1 MMSKIHVLPDE
12 NLGGGPNGQILRE
25 YVEVD
30 RKANVGDYVYY
41 IPFGDIQKVTKL
53 YDNAVGLER
62 VLFVY
67 HENYRTLEPT
77 DIVRLREENVTER
90 RDGKPSRF
98 RLVDRKAKVGE
109 KVIVVDAYINGESY
123 KNGDIFVVREA
134 RHSVVFVTIGSGRHI
149 ALSHFE
155 YNVLETVEPAQTAEP
170 EPIEVDTRHASPQ
183 VIDMLANLAQRVTE
197 LERELSEIKKVTNT
211 EMGARSV
218 HTVRWLEVKDEID
231 TLHANQRKLAEET
244 TNRLDRH
251 SERIRE
257 LAEMIGERKPY
268 FKAFHDEE
276 LVKRLAAVLYQVLRD
291 NDFSFVR
298 GDAVDA

>member
-1 MMSKIHVLPDE
+1 MSNVRILPDE
-12 NLGGGPNGQILRE
+12 NLGGVLCE
-25 YVEVD
+25 FVEVD

-77 DIVRLREENVTER
+77 DIVRINNER
-90 RDGKPSRF
+90 Y
-98 RLVDRKAKVGE
+98 RLVDRKAKVG
-109 KVIVVDAYINGESY
+109 DRFINKAGEFHTVNTELMRDSLNMGKY
-123 KNGDIFVVREA
+123 FFRLIEP
-134 RHSVVFVTIGSGRHI
+134 VT
-149 ALSHFE
+149 
-155 YNVLETVEPAQTAEP
+155 EP
-170 EPIEVDTRHASPQ
+170 ELIEVDTRHASPQ

-276 LVKRLAAVLYQVLRD
+276 LVKRLAAVLHQVLRD

-298 GDAVDA
+298 DGESE